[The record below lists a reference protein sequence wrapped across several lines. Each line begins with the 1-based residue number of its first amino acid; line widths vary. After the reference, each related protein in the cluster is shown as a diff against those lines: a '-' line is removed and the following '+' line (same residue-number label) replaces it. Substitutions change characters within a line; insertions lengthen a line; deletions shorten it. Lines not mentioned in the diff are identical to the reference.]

1 MDLQTIVT
9 VLTGVG
15 IVAAI
20 IRSDRQQS
28 KAEGKRMRI
37 IEEHAEQLEDHDV
50 RLAALERTRFMTRE
64 QYDSISRSCRGEV
77 EKKISDNFQALDK
90 IRETI
95 VKGEERRQQYRDED
109 NKRWTRVETTLA
121 RLEERIGH

>member
-50 RLAALERTRFMTRE
+50 RLAA
-64 QYDSISRSCRGEV
+64 
-77 EKKISDNFQALDK
+77 
-90 IRETI
+90 
-95 VKGEERRQQYRDED
+95 
-109 NKRWTRVETTLA
+109 
-121 RLEERIGH
+121 